1 MAQDFSADQKRYLE
15 GFVAGAAAARVVGG
29 LGSAPATATMS
40 GQAGPDA
47 EHLAAQDAQI
57 AAGRKLV
64 DQEKWKREQHPF
76 EAYRRLA
83 AEAATGK
90 LPAPPDNFRWR
101 YFGLFN
107 VAPAQDSFM
116 LRMRLPNGI
125 LKAHQLDGL
134 ADLASRFG
142 GGALDVTTRANLQMR
157 EIRPENAASLL
168 EALVDL
174 GIVARGSGAD
184 NIRNVTGSPLAGI
197 DPAELIDT
205 RPLCR
210 QWHFHIL
217 ADRTLYGLP
226 RKFNVSFDGGGVS
239 PALEETNDV
248 GFQAVVVGDGAP
260 VPPGLYL
267 RLVLGGISG
276 HRDLARP
283 TGAFCRPDQASAVAD
298 AIVRVFI
305 AHGDRSNRNRARL
318 KYLLDDWGFER
329 FVAAVEDRLGAP
341 LVRLDESCIAPRPA
355 TRRDAHVGVHPQR
368 QPGLNWIGVTLPVG
382 RLTVRQA
389 AGLAALARTL
399 GDGDIRLT
407 VWQNVI
413 LSGIGDDKVAAA
425 EAAIVALGL
434 QTTASPIRAGL
445 VACTGNAGC
454 KFAAADTKADAMAVA
469 RHVEAQLALD
479 VPVNVHLTGCHHS
492 CAQHYIGDIGLIG
505 ARVPVNDD
513 GDTVEGYDIAVG
525 GGFAENA
532 RIGRVIWKGV
542 AASEAPRHVAALLA
556 AYLTHRAHPGESFQ
570 AFALRHEIGVL
581 DGLAA
586 PALAGSQASMAREA
600 AE

>member
-1 MAQDFSADQKRYLE
+1 MVQDFSADQKRYLE
-15 GFVAGAAAARVVGG
+15 GFVAGAAAARAVGG
-29 LGSAPATATMS
+29 LGTTPAHQGPAA
-40 GQAGPDA
+40 AGPDA
-47 EHLAAQDAQI
+47 EHAAAQDAQV
-57 AAGRKLV
+57 AAGKKLV

-83 AEAATGK
+83 EEAATGK

-116 LRMRLPNGI
+116 LRMRLPNGV
-125 LKAHQLDGL
+125 LKAHQLDGAAAL
-134 ADLASRFG
+134 AERYG
-142 GGALDVTTRANLQMR
+142 GGALAVTTRANLQMR
-157 EIRPENAASLL
+157 EIRPDNAAALL
-168 EALVDL
+168 EALMDL

-210 QWHFHIL
+210 HWHFHIL

-248 GFQAVVVGDGAP
+248 GFQAVAVRDGASAP
-260 VPPGLYL
+260 SGIYL

-283 TGAFCRPDQASAVAD
+283 TGAFCRPEQASAVAD

-305 AHGDRSNRNRARL
+305 AHGDRTNRNRARL
-318 KYLLDDWGFER
+318 KYLLDDWGFETFLAR
-329 FVAAVEDRLGAP
+329 VEETLGA
-341 LVRLDESCIAPRPA
+341 RLERIDETFVAPRPA
-355 TRRDAHVGVHPQR
+355 SRRDAHIGVHRQR
-368 QPGLNWIGVTLPVG
+368 QSGLNWIGVAVPVG
-382 RLTVRQA
+382 HLSAAQA
-389 AGLAALARTL
+389 AGLAAVAREM

-407 VWQNVI
+407 VWQNLI
-413 LSGIGDDKVAAA
+413 LSGVPDARVAAA
-425 EAAIVALGL
+425 EAAIATLGL
-434 QTTASPIRAGL
+434 ATTASPVRTGL
-445 VACTGNAGC
+445 VACTGSAGC
-454 KFAAADTKADAMAVA
+454 KFAAADTKAHALAIA
-469 RHVEAQLALD
+469 RHVEAHLSLD
-479 VPVNVHLTGCHHS
+479 VPVNIHLTGCHHS

-525 GGFAENA
+525 GGFAEHA
-532 RIGRVIWKGV
+532 RIGRVIWKAV
-542 AASEAPRHVAALLA
+542 AASAAPRHVAALLA
-556 AYLTHRAHPGESFQ
+556 VYLAHRAGPEESFQ
-570 AFALRHEIGVL
+570 AFTLRHEAEAL
-581 DGLAA
+581 DALVA
-586 PALAGSQASMAREA
+586 PALVDGAGPVLREA

>member
-15 GFVAGAAAARVVGG
+15 GFVAGAAAARAVGG
-29 LGSAPATATMS
+29 LGAAPATAAPA
-40 GQAGPDA
+40 GPAGPDA
-47 EHLAAQDAQI
+47 EHVAAQDAQV

-90 LPAPPDNFRWR
+90 LPPPPDNFRWR

-116 LRMRLPNGI
+116 LRMRLPNGM
-125 LKAHQLDGL
+125 LKAHQLAGL

-157 EIRPENAASLL
+157 EIRPENAAALL
-168 EALVDL
+168 EELMDL

-248 GFQAVVVGDGAP
+248 GFQAVVVRDGAP
-260 VPPGLYL
+260 VPPGTYL

-276 HRDLARP
+276 HQDLARP

-318 KYLLDDWGFER
+318 KYLLDEWGFAT
-329 FVAAVEDRLGAP
+329 FLAKVEERLGAP
-341 LVRLDESCIAPRPA
+341 LARIDEAFVAPRPA
-355 TRRDAHVGVHPQR
+355 SRRDAHIGVHPQR
-368 QPGLNWIGVTLPVG
+368 QPGLNWIGVAVPVG
-382 RLTVRQA
+382 RLTAEQA
-389 AGLAALARTL
+389 AGLAAIAREC
-399 GDGDIRLT
+399 GDGDVRLT
-407 VWQNVI
+407 VWQNLI
-413 LSGIGDDKVAAA
+413 LSGIPDARVAAA
-425 EAAIVALGL
+425 EAAVAGLGL
-434 QTTASPIRAGL
+434 ATAASPIRAGL

-454 KFAAADTKADAMAVA
+454 KFAAADTKAHALAIA
-469 RHVEAQLALD
+469 RHVEAHLALD

-556 AYLTHRAHPGESFQ
+556 AYRTHRDGPDEGFQ
-570 AFALRHEIGVL
+570 AFTLRHDIAAL
-581 DGLAA
+581 D
-586 PALAGSQASMAREA
+586 ALAVPLLAESARSIVPEA